1 MARFME
7 RFEEHMEADP
17 ALREEYERL
26 EPRFRAI
33 SALIKARGDISQSEL
48 ARRMQVS
55 PGVISRLESAQHDP
69 RLGTLTSAATR
80 ARLRP
85 GDQLPPTRPRRR
97 RIAIAPDCCRTRTHS
112 AACAA
117 MLASIRRSGRP
128 ISTVAIAS
136 SGSAAITITPTS

>member
-17 ALREEYERL
+17 ALREEFERL

-33 SALIKARGDISQSEL
+33 SALIKARGDVSQSEL

-69 RLGTLTSAATR
+69 RLGTLTSAAR
-80 ARLRP
+80 AL
-85 GDQLPPTRPRRR
+85 GYDLE
-97 RIAIAPDCCRTRTHS
+97 
-112 AACAA
+112 
-117 MLASIRRSGRP
+117 
-128 ISTVAIAS
+128 ISFRQRDREGAT
-136 SGSAAITITPTS
+136 

>member
-17 ALREEYERL
+17 ALRAEYERL

-33 SALIKARGDISQSEL
+33 SALIKARGDVSQSEL

-69 RLGTLTSAATR
+69 RLGTLAGAAR
-80 ARLRP
+80 AL
-85 GDQLPPTRPRRR
+85 GYDLEINFRPRDGEVP
-97 RIAIAPDCCRTRTHS
+97 A
-112 AACAA
+112 
-117 MLASIRRSGRP
+117 
-128 ISTVAIAS
+128 
-136 SGSAAITITPTS
+136 